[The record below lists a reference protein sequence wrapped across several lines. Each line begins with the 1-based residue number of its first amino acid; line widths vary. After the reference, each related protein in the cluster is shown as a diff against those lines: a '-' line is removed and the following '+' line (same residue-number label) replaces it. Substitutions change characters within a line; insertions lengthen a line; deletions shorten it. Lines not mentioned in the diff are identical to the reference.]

1 MAPSND
7 NSELSEA
14 PTIITTPFSIAA
26 RSTTSSKLAKHA
38 RNAALRRSVVSSK
51 SSIASQ
57 NRPASQIPT
66 LRTSDHHAQLVTTPL
81 SATGR
86 SDTAGATGEV
96 GESSE
101 DSAQDVSSLQTPGMG
116 SSVSQASGTPLRRPR
131 AKTSHIHE
139 YISTRGD
146 SFVCNRCSRVY
157 KSSGGTGAISRHLK
171 KAHFIDSVASGIAKK
186 RIREGAAVDAAIL
199 REAEINSKA
208 EEKRR
213 EQLMGI
219 GLDKNTLKYLY
230 LQWVITQ
237 DVPSKQVRNKA
248 FRAFLEY
255 VNPVANRMIS
265 ELDSTVAGIEA
276 TCSVPPASKDDH

>member
-1 MAPSND
+1 M
-7 NSELSEA
+7 
-14 PTIITTPFSIAA
+14 
-26 RSTTSSKLAKHA
+26 AKHA
-38 RNAALRRSVVSSK
+38 RNAAIRRSMVSPKPST
-51 SSIASQ
+51 SSQ
-57 NRPASQIPT
+57 NRPTSQTPT
-66 LRTSDHHAQLVTTPL
+66 SRTSDGHLKLATIPT
-81 SATGR
+81 SGTGR
-86 SDTAGATGEV
+86 SDTAGVTSEKGQ
-96 GESSE
+96 SSG
-101 DSAQDVSSLQTPGMG
+101 DSTQGASLLQTPGLDP
-116 SSVSQASGTPLRRPR
+116 SVSQASETPLKRPR

-146 SFVCNRCSRVY
+146 SFVCNRCSRAY

-171 KAHFIDSVASGIAKK
+171 KAHSIDSAASGIAKK
-186 RIREGAAVDAAIL
+186 RIREDAVVDAAIL

-230 LQWVITQ
+230 FQWVITQ

-248 FRAFLEY
+248 FRTFLEY

-265 ELDSTVAGIEA
+265 EFDSTVAGFEA
-276 TCSVPPASKDDH
+276 TCSIPTTSKDDD

>member
-7 NSELSEA
+7 NSELSDA

-51 SSIASQ
+51 SSITSQ
-57 NRPASQIPT
+57 NRPASQTPT

-81 SATGR
+81 SAGR

-96 GESSE
+96 GELSE

-116 SSVSQASGTPLRRPR
+116 SSVTQASGTPLRRPR

-171 KAHFIDSVASGIAKK
+171 KAHSIDSVASGIAKK

-219 GLDKNTLKYLY
+219 GLDKTTLKYLY